1 MVLVGQLLV
10 NFDDIY
16 LEKEKLK
23 ALTIDL
29 YAGKLCLR
37 PCGTECREF
46 DRDSL
51 EFIRL

>member
-1 MVLVGQLLV
+1 MVLVAQLLV
-10 NFDDIY
+10 NFDEIY

-51 EFIRL
+51 ELIRS